1 MGWLTGAMAWQYVPI
16 VQGSLGF
23 FPMTVQLAYLALC
36 LTPIILNR
44 KEDRMWRHLQ
54 EE

>member
-1 MGWLTGAMAWQYVPI
+1 MAWQYVPVI
-16 VQGSLGF
+16 QGAMGV
-23 FPMTVQLAYLALC
+23 FPVTFQLAYLALC

-44 KEDRMWRHLQ
+44 KEDRMWRRLQ